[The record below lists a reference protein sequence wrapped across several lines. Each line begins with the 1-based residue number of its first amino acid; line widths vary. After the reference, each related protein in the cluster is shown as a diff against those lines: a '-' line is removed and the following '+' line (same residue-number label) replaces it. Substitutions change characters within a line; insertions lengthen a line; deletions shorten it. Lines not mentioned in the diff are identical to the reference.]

1 MPAREQ
7 YDHLCAVH
15 HFVGIAQPFG
25 MGATEN
31 GRKANRSDSGNRHTE
46 AAPRTLGG
54 VTVRNDRYVTN
65 GLSSPAGRRSKRRV
79 LERHREAAR
88 QPVGLLRRCH

>member
-7 YDHLCAVH
+7 YDHFCAVH

-31 GRKANRSDSGNRHTE
+31 GRKATQAILAIVIPKRPPARS
-46 AAPRTLGG
+46 G
-54 VTVRNDRYVTN
+54 V
-65 GLSSPAGRRSKRRV
+65 
-79 LERHREAAR
+79 
-88 QPVGLLRRCH
+88 